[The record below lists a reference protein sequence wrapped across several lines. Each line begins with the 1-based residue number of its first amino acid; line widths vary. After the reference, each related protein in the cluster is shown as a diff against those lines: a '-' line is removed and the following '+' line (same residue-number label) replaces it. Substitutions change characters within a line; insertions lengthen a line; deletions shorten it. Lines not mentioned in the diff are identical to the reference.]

1 MMIMMSM
8 MTKKLEVSLQI
19 RQSELS
25 VQVSLACSFSSLF
38 LIWANLLEDLHL
50 KLEESRMKKERHPV
64 LEKLMIIK
72 YLPNLVPSLETQ
84 RVLKRDLALKK
95 P

>member
-19 RQSELS
+19 RHSELS

-38 LIWANLLEDLHL
+38 LIWVNLLEDLHL
-50 KLEESRMKKERHPV
+50 KLEESRMKKEQHPV

-72 YLPNLVPSLETQ
+72 YLPNLVTSLEIQ